1 MKLLFGIILISSM
14 ALANI
19 VLPQSFKSRFKQ
31 IVTNTHNGVIV
42 YSGKVYFSDNKYFKW
57 SYLKPTK
64 KEVCTNSK
72 ELLVID
78 HDLEQVSEYRINNG
92 LNISKVLNSAKHYK
106 DSIYTAVYDG
116 KIYTIQLDSKNRLQ
130 SIAYFDE
137 LDNKVQILF
146 MKMKYKNS
154 KLSTKQMECIYPKNY
169 DIIRG

>member
-14 ALANI
+14 SLANI
-19 VLPQSFKSRFKQ
+19 VLPQSFTSGFKQ
-31 IVTNTHNGVIV
+31 IVTNTKNGVII
-42 YSGKVYFSDNKYFKW
+42 YNGKVYFSDNKYFKW

-72 ELLVID
+72 ELLVVD

-106 DSIYTAVYDG
+106 NSIYTALYDD
-116 KIYTIQLDSKNRLQ
+116 KRYTIQLDSKNRLQ
-130 SIAYFDE
+130 SIAYFDD

-146 MKMKYKNS
+146 IKMRYKNS
-154 KLSTKQMECIYPKNY
+154 KLPLNKMECRYPKSY